1 MLDLKSQ
8 NFKVGMYIRLSREDG
23 DKQESESIS
32 NQRNILQ
39 RYVKENDLCFVK
51 EYVDDGVSGTTFDRP
66 GFNEMLQDIENKNIN
81 MVITKDL
88 SRLGRDYIKTGFYIE
103 DYFPKNNVRYVAITD
118 GIDTYLDSTNNDITP
133 FKAIMNDMYA
143 KDISKKIRSV
153 YKEKQKQGEYLC
165 STTAYGYKKH
175 PSIKNKLVVDRKV
188 KSVVEKIFDMY
199 SNGHGSSE
207 IVNYLNSHQ
216 YLSPSG
222 YRKTGVVQDENKT
235 GYNWNE
241 VTICNMLRNEVYIG
255 NTVQNKKSVI
265 SYKVKKIR
273 TVEKENQIRVNNTHE
288 PIIDKDTFEKV
299 QCILEKRGTNTK
311 LKYDYLLRGL
321 LYCYHCKRKLQIV
334 LKKNSK
340 RNSKSHPYITCSDAK
355 IRGCYPLSM
364 NYEKL
369 ERYIIDIVKQICR
382 IYADKEIFARFYEKY
397 QNKTLDIREGYKHKL
412 SQMDKAI
419 FEINNNL
426 DKMYID
432 KLRGVL
438 QEEDYVRVSQKFD
451 FERTKLN
458 EKKKELEQKL
468 SQTEEKVDNKNKAKE
483 EKELDKL
490 IEDFLKLEKIN
501 KIYLYRLINKI
512 EIDKDKNIY
521 IYFNF
526 SKLDSI
532 NENLDEFIKIEELL
546 RIEQVQKTG

>member
-1 MLDLKSQ
+1 MLDLSNEQ
-8 NFKVGMYIRLSREDG
+8 FKVGMYIRLSREDG

-39 RYVKENDLCFVK
+39 RYVKENNLTLVK
-51 EYVDDGVSGTTFDRP
+51 EYIDDGISGTTFNRP

-103 DYFPKNNVRYVAITD
+103 EYFPKNNVRYIAITD
-118 GIDTYLDSTNNDITP
+118 GIDTYLDSNNNDITP

-175 PSIKNKLVVDRKV
+175 PSIRNKLVVDRKLQGIV
-188 KSVVEKIFDMY
+188 KKIFDMY
-199 SNGHGSSE
+199 SNGQGSLE

-216 YLSPSG
+216 YLSPLG
-222 YRKTGVVQDENKT
+222 YRKTGVIQDENKT

-299 QCILEKRGTNTK
+299 QCILKKRGTNTK

-340 RNSKSHPYITCSDAK
+340 RNSKAHPYITCSDAK
-355 IRGCYPLSM
+355 VRGCYPLSM

-369 ERYIIDIVKQICR
+369 EKHITSILKKICK
-382 IYADKEIFARFYEKY
+382 IYADKEVFERIYEKY
-397 QNKTLDIREGYKHKL
+397 QNKTLDIKIDYRNKL
-412 SQMDKAI
+412 LQINKNI
-419 FEINNNL
+419 NEINSNL

-432 KLRGVL
+432 KLKGVL
-438 QEEDYVRVSQKFD
+438 QEEDYIRISKKLI

-458 EKKKELEQKL
+458 EQKKELIQKL
-468 SQTEEKVDNKNKAKE
+468 SKTEEKVDNKNRKKE
-483 EKELDKL
+483 IEEL
-490 IEDFLKLEKIN
+490 IENFLKLEKID
-501 KIYLYRLINKI
+501 KMYLYRLINKI

-526 SKLDSI
+526 SKLNSMAK
-532 NENLDEFIKIEELL
+532 NMDEFIRIEEL
-546 RIEQVQKTG
+546 ISEKNVY

>member
-23 DKQESESIS
+23 DKQENESIG

-88 SRLGRDYIKTGFYIE
+88 SRLGRDYIKTGYYIE

-118 GIDTYLDSTNNDITP
+118 GIDTYLESNNNDITP

-207 IVNYLNSHQ
+207 IVNYLNSNK

-241 VTICNMLRNEVYIG
+241 VTLCNMLRNEVYIG
-255 NTVQNKKSVI
+255 NTIQNKKSVI

-299 QCILEKRGTNTK
+299 QCMLEKRGTNTK

-340 RNSKSHPYITCSDAK
+340 RNSKAHPYITCSDAK
-355 IRGCYPLSM
+355 ERGCYPLSM
-364 NYEKL
+364 NYEKF
-369 ERYIIDIVKQICR
+369 EKYIIRIVKKICR
-382 IYADKEIFARFYEKY
+382 IYADKEVFERVYEKY
-397 QNKTLDIREGYKHKL
+397 QNKTLDIREGYRNKI
-412 SQMDKAI
+412 SQVNKAI
-419 FEINNNL
+419 NEINKDI

-432 KLRGVL
+432 KLRDVL
-438 QEEDYVRVSQKFD
+438 QEEDYIRVSQKLKFK
-451 FERTKLN
+451 RTKLN
-458 EKKKELEQKL
+458 EQKKELEQKL
-468 SQTEEKVDNKNKAKE
+468 GQTEDKVNNKNKVKE
-483 EKELDKL
+483 EKELEEL
-490 IEDFLKLEKIN
+490 IENFLKLEKID

-526 SKLDSI
+526 SKLNSI
-532 NENLDEFIKIEELL
+532 NENLNGFIKIEEFFNK
-546 RIEQVQKTG
+546 KTYRTG

>member
-118 GIDTYLDSTNNDITP
+118 GIDTYLDSNNNDITP

-188 KSVVEKIFDMY
+188 KDVVEKIFDMY

-207 IVNYLNSHQ
+207 IVNYLNRHQ
-216 YLSPSG
+216 YLSPSV
-222 YRKTGVVQDENKT
+222 YRKTGIVQDENKT

-340 RNSKSHPYITCSDAK
+340 GNSKSHPYITCSDAK
-355 IRGCYPLSM
+355 ERGCYPLSM

-369 ERYIIDIVKQICR
+369 EKHIIDIVKKICR
-382 IYADKEIFARFYEKY
+382 IYADKEVFARVYEKY
-397 QNKTLDIREGYKHKL
+397 QNKTLDIKEGYRNKL
-412 SQMDKAI
+412 SQINKAI
-419 FEINNNL
+419 NEINSNL
-426 DKMYID
+426 DKMYMD
-432 KLRGVL
+432 KLRDVL
-438 QEEDYVRVSQKFD
+438 QEEDYIRVSQKLK

-458 EKKKELEQKL
+458 EHKEELEQKL
-468 SQTEEKVDNKNKAKE
+468 SQTEEKMDNKNKVKE
-483 EKELDKL
+483 EKELEEL
-490 IEDFLKLEKIN
+490 IGNFLKLEKID

-526 SKLDSI
+526 SKLNSI

-546 RIEQVQKTG
+546 RIEQIQKTG

>member
-1 MLDLKSQ
+1 MLDIKSQ
-8 NFKVGMYIRLSREDG
+8 NLKVGMYIRLSREDG

-32 NQRNILQ
+32 NQRKILQ
-39 RYVKENDLCFVK
+39 RYLKENDLCFVK

-66 GFNEMLQDIENKNIN
+66 GFSKMIQDIEDGNIN

-103 DYFPKNNVRYVAITD
+103 DYFPKNKVRYVAITD

-153 YKEKQKQGEYLC
+153 YREKQRQGEYLC
-165 STTAYGYKKH
+165 SVAAYGYKKH
-175 PSIKNKLVVDRKV
+175 PNIKNKLVVDRKV
-188 KSVVEKIFDMY
+188 QSVVEKIFNMY
-199 SNGHGSSE
+199 AHGHGSSE
-207 IVNYLNSHQ
+207 IVNYLNSNQ

-222 YRKTGVVQDENKT
+222 YRKTGIVQGENKAE
-235 GYNWNE
+235 YNWNE
-241 VTICNMLRNEVYIG
+241 VTLCNMLKNEVYIG

-273 TVEKENQIRVNNTHE
+273 PIEKENQIRVNNTHE
-288 PIIDKDTFEKV
+288 AIIDKDTFEKV

-334 LKKNSK
+334 LKKNSR
-340 RNSKSHPYITCSDAK
+340 RNSKLHPYITCSNAK

-369 ERYIIDIVKQICR
+369 EAHIIDILKRICR
-382 IYADKEIFARFYEKY
+382 IYADKEVFTSVYEKY
-397 QNKTLDIREGYKHKL
+397 QNKTLDIREGYRNKILQTNK
-412 SQMDKAI
+412 DI
-419 FEINNNL
+419 NEINSDL
-426 DKMYID
+426 DKMYMD

-438 QEEDYVRVSQKFD
+438 QEEDYVRVSQKLN
-451 FERTKLN
+451 FERAKLN
-458 EKKKELEQKL
+458 EQKKEVEKKL
-468 SQTEEKVDNKNKAKE
+468 SQTEKKVDNKNRAKE
-483 EKELDKL
+483 EKELDEL
-490 IEDFLKLEKIN
+490 IENFLKLDKID
-501 KIYLYRLINKI
+501 KIYLYRLINRI

-526 SKLDSI
+526 SKLNFMAD
-532 NENLDEFIKIEELL
+532 N
-546 RIEQVQKTG
+546 